1 MEDIHIPANKSDL
14 ISFNNVNN
22 KEAVLIMEQSWERF
36 VTCGKESKT
45 VRREI
50 LRSWLRCRD
59 SFVDPHKG
67 FNEKLLTYNA
77 LKERY
82 NDVREMINVA
92 KPMMQSLYSSVKGS
106 GYIIMLHDQD
116 GVLLELFGDIGMR
129 RLAESLDVVPGAT
142 CDENIVGT
150 TAPGI
155 SLKEKIPAQVFFK
168 EHFCMPY
175 HHWTCSAAPI
185 IDPEGR
191 LIGALN
197 LTGLYDK
204 VHPHTL
210 GLVVAAAK
218 AIERELCYRSV
229 HNKLKKTYH
238 YIDTLI
244 NSMSEGMISFN
255 DRGEIKHINSVC
267 ADMLGFTIE
276 ECLGTPINKVIKNA
290 EIITGLVVRE
300 RSITDKRLSIS
311 TEKGT
316 VKVNATL
323 KAVKDGDKNSVTYI
337 GTFHEIGKVQRTV
350 HHSTNLTAHYTFD
363 DLVFV
368 SQEMQNVIDYAH
380 KISINGSTVLIEG
393 ESGTGKELL
402 AQAIHNNSKRNKK
415 PFVVVNCAALPK
427 ELIHSELFGYEE
439 GAFTGARKG
448 GKPGK
453 FELANGGTIFL
464 DEIGDMPLEVQA
476 NMLRVLQEKQFM
488 RVGGSENIDLDI
500 LVIAAT
506 NKQLMSEVEKGNFRL
521 DLFYRLNIVPIKI
534 PALRER
540 PQDILPL
547 ARYFLDR
554 QCLCMGMPQ
563 AFLSLE
569 VEKNFLSYHWPG
581 NIRELENIIT
591 RIVNNLEGETID
603 IDKLP
608 SEFQHIKSGE
618 IGLVIPLEDLERKAI
633 VDALSHF
640 ESNISR
646 TAHSLG
652 ITRATLYKKIKKYK
666 IN

>member
-1 MEDIHIPANKSDL
+1 MEDFNIPADRFDL
-14 ISFNNVNN
+14 VSFNNVNN
-22 KEAVLIMEQSWERF
+22 IETCKIMEQSWEEF
-36 VTCGKESKT
+36 VTCGTDSKF

-67 FNEKLLTYNA
+67 FNEKLLTNNE

-82 NDVREMINVA
+82 NDARELVNVA
-92 KPMMQSLYSSVKGS
+92 MPFMRSLYHSVKGS
-106 GYIIMLHDQD
+106 GYIVMLFDQD
-116 GVLLELFGDIGMR
+116 GVILELFGDIGMR
-129 RLAESLDVVPGAT
+129 RVAESLDAVPGAT
-142 CDENIVGT
+142 CDENVIGT

-155 SLKEKIPAQVFFK
+155 SLKEKIPVRVFFK
-168 EHFCMPY
+168 EHFCKPY
-175 HHWTCSAAPI
+175 HNWTCSAAPI
-185 IDPEGR
+185 FDPEGK
-191 LIGALN
+191 LLGCLD
-197 LTGLYDK
+197 LSGMYDK

-210 GLVVAAAK
+210 GLVVAAVK
-218 AIERELCYRSV
+218 AIERELCYRAI

-255 DRGEIKHINSVC
+255 NRGEINQINSVC
-267 ADMLGFTIE
+267 AEMLGYSIE
-276 ECLGTPINKVIKNA
+276 ECLGTSIHKVIKNA
-290 EIITGLVVRE
+290 DILTGFVVRD
-300 RSITDKRLSIS
+300 RSVYDKQLTLS

-316 VKVNATL
+316 IKVNA
-323 KAVKDGDKNSVTYI
+323 KFKVVKDGDNNSVTYI
-337 GTFHEIGKVQRTV
+337 GTFNEIGKVQRTV
-350 HHSTNLTAHYTFD
+350 HKNLSLTAHYTFD
-363 DLVFV
+363 DLIFV
-368 SQEMQNVIDYAH
+368 SKEMQNVIDYAQ
-380 KISINGSTVLIEG
+380 KISINESTVLIEG

-402 AQAIHNNSKRNKK
+402 AQAIHNSSKRSKK
-415 PFVVVNCAALPK
+415 PFVVVNCAALPND
-427 ELIHSELFGYEE
+427 LIHSELFGYEE

-464 DEIGDMPLEVQA
+464 DEIGDMPQEVQA

-488 RVGGSENIDLDI
+488 RVGGSENINLDI

-534 PALRER
+534 PALKER

-547 ARYFLDR
+547 ARYFLER
-554 QCLCMGMPQ
+554 QCLSMGRPQ
-563 AFLSLE
+563 AFLSPG
-569 VEKNFLSYHWPG
+569 VEKSFLSYHWPG
-581 NIRELENIIT
+581 NIRELENIII
-591 RIVNNLEGETID
+591 RIVNNFEGEIINID
-603 IDKLP
+603 NLP
-608 SEFQHIKSGE
+608 SELLRLKSGKTS
-618 IGLVIPLEDLERKAI
+618 LVIPLEDLERKAI
-633 VDALSHF
+633 IDALSHY
-640 ESNISR
+640 EKNISR
-646 TAHSLG
+646 TAQGLG

>member
-1 MEDIHIPANKSDL
+1 MEDFNIPADIYLVPIDN
-14 ISFNNVNN
+14 INN
-22 KEAVLIMEQSWERF
+22 KEAAKIMEQSWEQF
-36 VTCGKESKT
+36 VTSGTESKF

-50 LRSWLRCRD
+50 LRSWLRCRE

-82 NDVREMINVA
+82 NDLHEMINVA
-92 KPMMQSLYSSVKGS
+92 KPMMQSLYNSVKGS

-185 IDPEGR
+185 FDPEGK

-218 AIERELCYRSV
+218 AIERELCYRAI
-229 HNKLKKTYH
+229 HKKLKKSYH

-255 DRGEIKHINSVC
+255 DRGEINHINSVC
-267 ADMLGFTIE
+267 AEMLGFSIE
-276 ECLGTPINKVIKNA
+276 ECLGTSINKVIKNA
-290 EIITGLVVRE
+290 EILTGLVVRE
-300 RSITDKRLSIS
+300 RSIYDKKLLLR

-316 VKVNATL
+316 VNVNANL
-323 KAVKDGDKNSVTYI
+323 KIVKDGDKNSVTYI
-337 GTFHEIGKVQRTV
+337 GTFNEIGKVQRTV
-350 HHSTNLTAHYTFD
+350 HNNTSLTAHYTFD
-363 DLVFV
+363 DLIFV
-368 SQEMQNVIDYAH
+368 SKEMQNVIDYAH

-427 ELIHSELFGYEE
+427 DLIHSELFGYEE

-534 PALRER
+534 PALQER

-547 ARYFLDR
+547 AQYFLDR
-554 QCLCMGMPQ
+554 QCLCIGMPR
-563 AFLSLE
+563 AFLSPE
-569 VEKNFLSYHWPG
+569 AGKIFLSYHWPG

-591 RIVNNLEGETID
+591 RIVNNLEGEIINID
-603 IDKLP
+603 NLP
-608 SEFQHIKSGE
+608 GEFLRVKSGE
-618 IGLVIPLEDLERKAI
+618 TGLVIPLEEMERKAI
-633 VDALSHF
+633 IDALCHYDN
-640 ESNISR
+640 NISR
-646 TAHSLG
+646 TAQSLG
-652 ITRATLYKKIKKYK
+652 ITRATLYKKIKKYQ